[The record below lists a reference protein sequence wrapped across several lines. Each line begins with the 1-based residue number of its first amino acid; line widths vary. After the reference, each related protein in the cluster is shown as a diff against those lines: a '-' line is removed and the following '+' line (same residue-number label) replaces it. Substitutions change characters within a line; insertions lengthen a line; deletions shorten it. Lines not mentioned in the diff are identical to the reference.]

1 MPDESAEKKI
11 IIDEDWKSRVEAER
25 EADQVSKAA
34 AEDTAEDTTEATAE
48 GTAEGTGEDTDEKAE
63 TGKELPPIGPMPEA
77 SFEMLLTTLAAE
89 SMVALGQVANPI
101 TGEASV
107 NLDQAKFFIDTLQIL
122 REKTTGNLTEQE
134 ASALQMLLGQLQMA
148 FVSVKNQGS
157 ATSGATP
164 DSQTAEDKP
173 PIIQT

>member
-1 MPDESAEKKI
+1 MTDESAEKKI
-11 IIDEDWKSRVEAER
+11 PPEKKIIVDEDWKSRVEAER
-25 EADQVSKAA
+25 EADQEAKAA
-34 AEDTAEDTTEATAE
+34 ADRAAAE
-48 GTAEGTGEDTDEKAE
+48 GAEVESEGAAA
-63 TGKELPPIGPMPEA
+63 ELPPSGPMPDA

-89 SMVALGQVANPI
+89 AMVALGQVANPI

-107 NLDQAKFFIDTLQIL
+107 NLDQAKYFIDTLQIL

-148 FVSVKNQGS
+148 FVSVKDQS
-157 ATSGATP
+157 PATAP

>member
-1 MPDESAEKKI
+1 MTDESAEKKI
-11 IIDEDWKSRVEAER
+11 PPEKKIIVDEDWKSRVEAER
-25 EADQVSKAA
+25 EADQEAKAA
-34 AEDTAEDTTEATAE
+34 AEGAAVESEGATSGAD
-48 GTAEGTGEDTDEKAE
+48 A
-63 TGKELPPIGPMPEA
+63 ELPPSGPMPDA

-101 TGEASV
+101 TGEATV
-107 NLDQAKFFIDTLQIL
+107 NLDQAKYFIDTLQIL

-148 FVSVKNQGS
+148 FVSVKDQS
-157 ATSGATP
+157 PATAP

>member
-25 EADQVSKAA
+25 EADQVSKATA
-34 AEDTAEDTTEATAE
+34 EATGEDTAEGA
-48 GTAEGTGEDTDEKAE
+48 DEKAG
-63 TGKELPPIGPMPEA
+63 TGAELPPSGPMPEA

-107 NLDQAKFFIDTLQIL
+107 NLDQAKYFIDTLQIL

-134 ASALQMLLGQLQMA
+134 AIALQMLLGQLQMA

-157 ATSGATP
+157 ATSAATP

>member
-1 MPDESAEKKI
+1 MTDESAEKKI
-11 IIDEDWKSRVEAER
+11 PPEKKIIVDEDWKSRVEAER
-25 EADQVSKAA
+25 EADQEAKAA
-34 AEDTAEDTTEATAE
+34 AERAAVESEGATA
-48 GTAEGTGEDTDEKAE
+48 GAGA
-63 TGKELPPIGPMPEA
+63 ELPPSGPMPDA

-101 TGEASV
+101 TGEANV
-107 NLDQAKFFIDTLQIL
+107 NLDQAKYFIDTLQIL

-157 ATSGATP
+157 ATSAATA